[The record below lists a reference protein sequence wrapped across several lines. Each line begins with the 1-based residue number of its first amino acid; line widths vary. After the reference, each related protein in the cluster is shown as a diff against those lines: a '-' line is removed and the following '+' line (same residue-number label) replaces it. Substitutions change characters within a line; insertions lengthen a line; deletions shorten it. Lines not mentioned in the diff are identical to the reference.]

1 MKLHI
6 IAYDKWNTKIIID
19 FVIQYYQKKNE
30 LRVMN

>member
-6 IAYDKWNTKIIID
+6 IPYDEWNTKIIID
-19 FVIQYYQKKNE
+19 FVIQYQKKNE